1 MIHRKHVQHRSPKNF
16 QLDLFTPDD
25 GHYEYAAVATNL
37 TQDLRALFAFICG
50 RGAEEKTIAELE
62 GVFALDVVPT
72 NHCGANSAWQQ
83 LSILAHNVAR
93 NFQLDTLA
101 TPKPRSRKGTYTY
114 LWRSMR
120 TLRFLLIARA
130 GRVTRIGGRNVL
142 RLSQNPATEQ
152 LFAKVSHALVAFIF
166 GLGLCIG
173 PTPSALAMAAAV
185 LRPGGQ
191 TRGRAMPNNDLGSEK
206 LLTKGEVAQL
216 CRVEVRTVDR
226 WLIAG
231 KIRCYRTPSGR
242 VLFRRNDVLVA
253 IEREPARRAPR
264 SA

>member
-1 MIHRKHVQHRSPKNF
+1 
-16 QLDLFTPDD
+16 
-25 GHYEYAAVATNL
+25 
-37 TQDLRALFAFICG
+37 
-50 RGAEEKTIAELE
+50 
-62 GVFALDVVPT
+62 
-72 NHCGANSAWQQ
+72 
-83 LSILAHNVAR
+83 
-93 NFQLDTLA
+93 
-101 TPKPRSRKGTYTY
+101 
-114 LWRSMR
+114 MR